1 MITDHWAKFY
11 STHFTPDDSI
21 EMSPPCQEVSQRFR
35 KNLTPL
41 SLSHCDWT
49 RTMPQNAN
57 IESYMGLCIF
67 CPPMQHRPPWQLHV
81 TLSFHHLHLHVGI
94 AIIVNFAISILK
106 MILARFCWKIRRLF
120 WKQNPQPCLNF
131 PLFSPRYQQQETRY
145 SSYHPTTRGG
155 MVGI

>member
-41 SLSHCDWT
+41 SEPLWLDEN
-49 RTMPQNAN
+49 NAR
-57 IESYMGLCIF
+57 ECKYWELYGLCIF

-106 MILARFCWKIRRLF
+106 MVLARFCWKIRRLF